1 MSDFLAV
8 LALYYICDST
18 AALRPM
24 SGEEVLRCTQTY
36 ETVKTYFVPSF
47 DLAPRGSLARFEQMQ
62 HGYLGFKSWEADN
75 PDIVADLRQK
85 AERAIRVGFEG

>member
-1 MSDFLAV
+1 MSDFLAI

-24 SGEEVLRCTQTY
+24 SGEEIRRCTDTY

-47 DLAPRGSLARFEQMQ
+47 DLAPPGSLARFEQMQ
-62 HGYLGFKSWEADN
+62 KGYLGFKSWEADN
-75 PDIVADLRQK
+75 PDIVAHLRQE
-85 AERAIRVGFEG
+85 AELATRVGFRD